1 MLKEGKESCLKQLLF
16 DLARDVLQ
24 NEELQES
31 INALIEIYKD
41 GYRHSYSSLFSSVK
55 EINDN
60 HNTYSTEFLLE
71 NLQNLK
77 NIASSQNFEDE
88 KVEKSIYKFYD
99 HIMLELLRLQHYG
112 QIEDNARALKAQ
124 LEADKKTIEELKA
137 ELKQSKEYLDTAN
150 EKAKN
155 IQAETI
161 GIIGIFAAVTLAFS
175 GGLSYL
181 SSAISSVYNSPTLK
195 LILVILICGF
205 VLFNTIFVL
214 LYVVARIIDKNIFFK
229 CNPKKCKDCPHSES
243 NNKCTFIGK
252 IRKCLPYLFWVNI
265 LLLILIALVI
275 GGIIYTKSP
284 CCPDWL
290 KQF

>member
-1 MLKEGKESCLKQLLF
+1 MTKEEKDNYLTLLLF
-16 DLARDVLQ
+16 DLSR
-24 NEELQES
+24 EILQEEKLLD
-31 INALIEIYKD
+31 IANQLKELYKD
-41 GYRHSYSSLFSSVK
+41 EYRHSYSSLFSSVE
-55 EINDN
+55 EINDDKI
-60 HNTYSTEFLLE
+60 TYSTEFLLE

-77 NIASSQNFEDE
+77 NIAASQNFED
-88 KVEKSIYKFYD
+88 KQVEKSIYKFYD
-99 HIMLELLRLQHYG
+99 HVMLELLRLQHYG

-124 LEADKKTIEELKA
+124 IDEDKKVIRDLES
-137 ELKQSKEYLDTAN
+137 QIKETTNSLETAN

-195 LILVILICGF
+195 LILIILICGF
-205 VLFNTIFVL
+205 VLFNTIFIL

-229 CNPKKCKDCPHSES
+229 CNPKKCKDCPHNEA

-252 IRKCLPYLFWVNI
+252 IKRCLPYLFWVDVI
-265 LLLILIALVI
+265 LLISIVLVI

-284 CCPDWL
+284 FCPDWL
-290 KQF
+290 RQF

>member
-24 NEELQES
+24 NEKLQES

-99 HIMLELLRLQHYG
+99 HVMLELLRLQHYG

-124 LEADKKTIEELKA
+124 LEADKKTIEELNTK
-137 ELKQSKEYLDTAN
+137 LKESKESLDSAN

-181 SSAISSVYNSPTLK
+181 SSAISSIYNSPTLK
-195 LILVILICGF
+195 LILILLICGF

-214 LYVVARIIDKNIFFK
+214 LYVVARIIDKNIFFR
-229 CNPKKCKDCPHSES
+229 CNPKKCNDCPHSES
-243 NNKCTFIGK
+243 NKKCTFIGK
-252 IRKCLPYLFWVNI
+252 IRKCLPYLFWVDVI
-265 LLLILIALVI
+265 LLIFIALVI
-275 GGIIYTKSP
+275 GGIIYSKSP
-284 CCPDWL
+284 YCPEWL
-290 KQF
+290 RQF